1 MSDQDLVVKC
11 SANVLVNYVESLHV
25 YTGLLTVATV
35 CGGLSGI
42 LAAALLYVFCLK
54 TLIFTRQGNN
64 ARRLLESHDG
74 ELENNTSDHARND
87 RKEAPPATASDKEKK
102 QEPTNN
108 DVAAFASR
116 AKVVYPINQ
125 KYRPL
130 ADGASN
136 PSLHE
141 CSKLPTMPKDD
152 SSSSFTEGES
162 LSQELDN
169 DDGSQFISSSSVPKN
184 LQNQSFVRVSHYSY
198 TLTQTG
204 FEAKINLHCLALKDV
219 QQFCSQLLEEK
230 YFIFL
235 QMVKKIFC
243 SHFPRDKKDAEFTKR
258 LLQMQQKEVE
268 ELTKQLPTGHAV
280 SDDGVDAPCTLEE
293 MERSQ
298 KDFLEGSLQMSKRF
312 SKMVEELCQHV
323 MKRTSSFTV
332 DEAHDC
338 TLSLNQTL
346 VLVENHLMKAQEAQI
361 MQIHQKLLW
370 WEELTGLLQS
380 QPALVQQEASLR
392 QALMA
397 TALEQLNSEN
407 VLTFSCM
414 ETILS
419 QVQHAHAEGLR
430 QCREDY
436 MRRTKELLVEKCNKM
451 EAKRKKLWTSQDK
464 ERSRLLEL
472 RQTHGDPEQL
482 SKEYQELSLKQRQ
495 KLYDLELQQDDRM
508 AESLC
513 NVWTKLR
520 STWSKRLEEGAKDIF
535 CMSVTTQC
543 KLSHERCQTLWLD
556 VEQQFAAQQ
565 QQAERTIAL
574 QMDQIHTQIEQDRQ
588 VWTESRAL
596 MHASLK
602 DLKNQQTEILRAMV
616 VSQSYT
622 LNSHVG
628 KLLDKKHE
636 HLLASVQRQFMARH
650 FCLHL
655 LKEMR
660 LSKLKV
666 LSRRDF
672 RALLMQDPATVP
684 PCVDSAVKESSA
696 SLAEKHLGPESQLVS
711 HSFHQEFLSEL
722 ETGTEILINHSQ
734 LVLGNALSFAVLRLM
749 EGRLSESQ
757 SCSRRDDASKRH
769 LTEAAS
775 ESVYVTKDSLTALV
789 QTYYSHLQD
798 IAQKLRPHQS
808 NTNLDVTLED
818 SSGNQ
823 LNKALL
829 RELDNWGRKPA
840 SAKLQQRVEF
850 HKRKILEQCN
860 LEQEMKCEDLRRR
873 KVAQDQDF
881 ERINVRL
888 QEAER
893 KFMSDLAALA
903 RVSLHSPDAEDGD
916 EDDDAGKPV
925 FSGEEMTSI
934 MDLLARNPAL
944 DPALNP
950 LLTPTVVTPATS
962 KPTKKKRRRQ
972 EAQNS

>member
-1 MSDQDLVVKC
+1 MSEQDLVVKC
-11 SANVLVNYVESLHV
+11 SADVLVNYVESLHV

-54 TLIFTRQGNN
+54 TLIFTRQGDN

-74 ELENNTSDHARND
+74 EVENNTSDHASND
-87 RKEAPPATASDKEKK
+87 RKEAPPATANDKEKK

-204 FEAKINLHCLALKDV
+204 FEARINLHCLALKDV
-219 QQFCSQLLEEK
+219 QQLCSQLLEEK
-230 YFIFL
+230 YLIYL

-258 LLQMQQKEVE
+258 LFQMQQKEVE
-268 ELTKQLPTGHAV
+268 ELKKQLPTGHAV
-280 SDDGVDAPCTLEE
+280 SDDSVDAPCTLEE

-338 TLSLNQTL
+338 TLALNQTL

-392 QALMA
+392 QDLMA
-397 TALEQLNSEN
+397 TALEQLNGEN

-430 QCREDY
+430 QCREDF

-482 SKEYQELSLKQRQ
+482 SKEYQEILLKQRQ
-495 KLYDLELQQDDRM
+495 KLCDLELQQDDRM

-520 STWSKRLEEGAKDIF
+520 STWTEMLEERAKDIF

-543 KLSHERCQTLWLD
+543 KLSHERCQALWLD

-565 QQAERTIAL
+565 EQVERTTGL
-574 QMDQIHTQIEQDRQ
+574 QMDQIQAQIEQDRQ
-588 VWTESRAL
+588 VWTESLAL

-602 DLKNQQTEILRAMV
+602 DLKNQQMEILRAMV

-636 HLLASVQRQFMARH
+636 HLLASVQRHFMARH

-666 LSRRDF
+666 LSQRDF
-672 RALLMQDPATVP
+672 RALLMQDPAAIP
-684 PCVDSAVKESSA
+684 SCVDSALKESSA
-696 SLAEKHLGPESQLVS
+696 SLAEKHLDPESQLVS

-722 ETGTEILINHSQ
+722 ETGTEILKNHSQ
-734 LVLGNALSFAVLRLM
+734 LLLGNALSFAVLQLM

-757 SCSRRDDASKRH
+757 SCSRHDDASKHH

-789 QTYYSHLQD
+789 QTYYSNLQD

-808 NTNLDVTLED
+808 NTNHVTEED
-818 SSGNQ
+818 SSGSQ

-840 SAKLQQRVEF
+840 SAKFQQRVEF
-850 HKRKILEQCN
+850 HKRKMLEQCN
-860 LEQEMKCEDLRRR
+860 LEQEKKCEDLRRR
-873 KVAQDQDF
+873 KVAQDQNF
-881 ERINVRL
+881 ERINDRL
-888 QEAER
+888 QKAER
-893 KFMSDLAALA
+893 SFMSDLAALA
-903 RVSLHSPDAEDGD
+903 RVSLHSPDAEDSD
-916 EDDDAGKPV
+916 EDDNAGKSM
-925 FSGEEMTSI
+925 FSGEGITSI

-950 LLTPTVVTPATS
+950 SLTPTVVTPATS
-962 KPTKKKRRRQ
+962 KPTKKKKRQQ
-972 EAQNS
+972 EALNS